1 MYQAIAI
8 VALAVFL
15 AAPPAAPAAPIDG
28 KWVASMTMPGPG
40 GAERTLEFTFDLKSE
55 GDRLTGTVTMSGP
68 RGERTFEIMDGK
80 LEGNKFSFA
89 TMQRWREG
97 AQVKMLWQGTLEG
110 DELRGEQRREGGER
124 SFPFTAK
131 RQ

>member
-1 MYQAIAI
+1 MFQTIAI
-8 VALAVFL
+8 VALAACL
-15 AAPPAAPAAPIDG
+15 MAPPAAAAAPIDG

-40 GAERTLEFTFDLKSE
+40 GAERTLQFTFDLKSE
-55 GDRLTGTVTMSGP
+55 GAALTGTVTMSGP
-68 RGERTFEIMDGK
+68 RGERTYEIMDGK

-97 AQVKMLWQGTLEG
+97 VQVKMLWEGTVDG
-110 DELRGEQRREGGER
+110 DQLRGEQRREGGER
-124 SFPFTAK
+124 SFPFTAR

>member
-1 MYQAIAI
+1 MFQAIA
-8 VALAVFL
+8 VAALTVFL
-15 AAPPAAPAAPIDG
+15 AAPAAVAASIDG

-40 GAERTLEFTFDLKSE
+40 GVERTLEFTFDLKSE
-55 GDRLTGTVTMSGP
+55 GEKLTGSVRMSGP

-80 LEGNKFSFA
+80 FEGNKFSFA

-97 AQVKMLWQGTLEG
+97 AQVKMLWQGTVEG

-124 SFPFTAK
+124 SFPFTAR